1 MGRKK
6 METDGIPTLFTAYD
20 AVAITPSDSTVFTE
34 YTRAIYCGG
43 DGTVTVRMESG
54 NNCVFTVVTGLVL
67 PVRVDKVLSTGTSA
81 TNLVALY

>member
-20 AVAITPSDSTVFTE
+20 AVAITPSDSTVLAE

-54 NNCVFTVVTGLVL
+54 NNCAFTVVTGLVL
-67 PVRVDKVLSTGTSA
+67 PVRVDKILLTGTSA